1 MTTLLLA
8 FGLLATVIVIM
19 SIGVIMGRKPI
30 SGSCGGVGAALGEK
44 DYTCELCGGD
54 PKKCD
59 EQNSQTA
66 DSKINN
72 DLAVDV
78 MQKKDYK
85 ESIAKKD

>member
-19 SIGVIMGRKPI
+19 SVGVIMGRKPI

-54 PKKCD
+54 PKECD
-59 EQNSQTA
+59 EQNSQA
-66 DSKINN
+66 AESKMNN

-85 ESIAKKD
+85 ASTSDKD